1 MTCSV
6 PRRSFLTASL
16 AAAAGSFVA
25 SGLSASEQTA
35 GRHRF
40 FSPAVRDGRWW
51 FITPGG
57 EVFFSIALNHI
68 DPSPLRY
75 ASAGDLWQRKYGNS
89 MERWL

>member
-16 AAAAGSFVA
+16 AAAAGSFVS
-25 SGLSASEQTA
+25 SGLSARAQTA
-35 GRHRF
+35 DTPRF
-40 FSPAVRDGRWW
+40 FTLAVLGGRWW
-51 FITPGG
+51 FITPDD

-75 ASAGDLWQRKYGNS
+75 GIRRGSGRFPSCSNCS
-89 MERWL
+89 FVM